1 MMLAFPPYE
10 QASSSPGSVPLCK
23 EPGAINCSPWHHTW
37 PQCSQ
42 RDPASIWVTAW
53 LGGTMPLCPSPP
65 RDYSPHLLH
74 HLQEQGGSTC
84 LTSPPVCEVTLQALR
99 VTGTCPSTLLR
110 ETRLAALQATHQ
122 VKRPPGLP
130 AAQGAGTCPR
140 VPHVRY
146 PALSGRCLPGHAVPL
161 AVGSGCPSLLGHIHT
176 SQDQLGLSQFALA
189 VVRTAAAPEADTVL
203 LHLPWVL
210 GADEVHDVLEPG
222 FGSVWRQPGLG
233 AEQVWE
239 LVVSPP
245 GEGVCQLL
253 TGNHLQGDLGHRL
266 GEAMLQRFAVVDA
279 SVVPVQLAEKQPVL
293 CLQDPLIC
301 LYLSATERL
310 GGFRP
315 GPTSLQCPHK
325 GSRCK
330 GTSPHPAAHQGASGQ
345 TTARWP
351 AGTGART
358 PGRCCCPLPHKAP
371 SPQRSQNHP
380 LGQGQAQ
387 LTRRAE
393 PGFHLPRCS
402 APWPP

>member
-110 ETRLAALQATHQ
+110 GTRLAALQATHQ

-146 PALSGRCLPGHAVPL
+146 PALSKWPVLAGARGSSRCGLWLSVPSWPHPHQPGPAWPEPVCSCGGEDGCCTRGGHSTPPPAV
-161 AVGSGCPSLLGHIHT
+161 
-176 SQDQLGLSQFALA
+176 
-189 VVRTAAAPEADTVL
+189 
-203 LHLPWVL
+203 
-210 GADEVHDVLEPG
+210 G
-222 FGSVWRQPGLG
+222 FGS
-233 AEQVWE
+233 
-239 LVVSPP
+239 
-245 GEGVCQLL
+245 
-253 TGNHLQGDLGHRL
+253 
-266 GEAMLQRFAVVDA
+266 
-279 SVVPVQLAEKQPVL
+279 
-293 CLQDPLIC
+293 
-301 LYLSATERL
+301 
-310 GGFRP
+310 
-315 GPTSLQCPHK
+315 
-325 GSRCK
+325 
-330 GTSPHPAAHQGASGQ
+330 
-345 TTARWP
+345 
-351 AGTGART
+351 
-358 PGRCCCPLPHKAP
+358 
-371 SPQRSQNHP
+371 
-380 LGQGQAQ
+380 
-387 LTRRAE
+387 
-393 PGFHLPRCS
+393 
-402 APWPP
+402 